1 MGIEVI
7 SSGLNMNTYVLLA
20 LVAVCV
26 ASASASAPGFYGGY
40 GYGPYLSKE
49 AIEARKEA
57 VEAAIAK
64 RKELVAEAI
73 ATRKEIIAKRKAA
86 VDALREAQAV
96 VYERTVDLKKTYN
109 PYDYGVGLGVAGLG
123 YGAPYAAPYG
133 YGAPAAEE

>member
-26 ASASASAPGFYGGY
+26 ASASASAPAFYGGY

-49 AIEARKEA
+49 AI
-57 VEAAIAK
+57 EAAIAK

-109 PYDYGVGLGVAGLG
+109 PYDYGLGAGLGVAGLG
-123 YGAPYAAPYG
+123 YGAPYAAPY
-133 YGAPAAEE
+133 

>member
-1 MGIEVI
+1 MGRRVRQVI
-7 SSGLNMNTYVLLA
+7 ANLDLCGHPHLTMNSLILFA
-20 LVAVCV
+20 PVACAVAG
-26 ASASASAPGFYGGY
+26 ASASIGYPGFGY
-40 GYGPYLSKE
+40 GYGGPYLSKE

-57 VEAAIAK
+57 VEAAIAR

-109 PYDYGVGLGVAGLG
+109 PYDYGV
-123 YGAPYAAPYG
+123 
-133 YGAPAAEE
+133 

>member
-57 VEAAIAK
+57 VDA
-64 RKELVAEAI
+64 AI

-96 VYERTVDLKKTYN
+96 VCERTVDLKKTYN
-109 PYDYGVGLGVAGLG
+109 PYDYGVGVGLGGLG

-133 YGAPAAEE
+133 YGAAAAEE